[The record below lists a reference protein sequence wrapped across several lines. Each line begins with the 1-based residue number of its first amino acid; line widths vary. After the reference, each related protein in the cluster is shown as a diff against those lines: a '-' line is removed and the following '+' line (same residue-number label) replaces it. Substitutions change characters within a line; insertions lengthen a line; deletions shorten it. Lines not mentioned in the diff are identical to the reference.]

1 MQGSVLEIV
10 SVVLGLLLAIT
21 FFAGALSRYFFVPL
35 NRPQQAVLLAL
46 AVGTG
51 MVCAIPAVLNSFPVR
66 LLMVAALT
74 GLGFWRFFKKGPA
87 A

>member
-46 AVGTG
+46 AVGIG
-51 MVCAIPAVLNSFPVR
+51 MICAIPAVLNSFPVR